1 MKRLIAAVTAVILLL
16 MCSSCTPK
24 GSGKSIAYPLS
35 ASPST
40 LDPQFANDTNAMV
53 VINNTFEGLVRFD
66 EDGEIIP
73 GIAESWSISPDGK
86 TYTFKLKEGTEWF
99 CPTALKSEFGEDFY
113 KRFSSEKITAHDF
126 VFAFQRA
133 VMPETGSPNAHRLF
147 VIENAYEVFYNN
159 YSENLL
165 GVTAPDDHT
174 LVIKLTEKT
183 DGFLERLTES
193 VFMPCNKDF
202 FNAMN
207 GRYGLSHKHILCN
220 GPFYISSWDSETSL
234 TAKRNSYYAGDLE
247 VMPASIVFSFDPS
260 KESVAKKISNGSA
273 TAALL
278 PPDCPMPEN
287 CTTVSESENSVL
299 GFVFNCADPVLS
311 NTSVR
316 LAMCKSIDRS
326 LFPETSTAT
335 PQSGFVPNSCI
346 VGSTSFRKQVGSQ
359 TQKVEQNLTE
369 AASLW
374 QEGLDALGKKSVQL
388 KVLCPEWLDAS
399 VRQQLQIWQK
409 TLGISIGITIENL
422 STEEISKAVASG
434 NYQIALTSIESRYEN
449 AGDFLASL
457 TGGNIF
463 NLKSASY
470 DGIISDL
477 LAAES
482 YDDMIAGCFNAENFI
497 LQNAICYPLYSRSSR
512 FVVHKDADGII
523 FLGSESSVSFISAK
537 RYD

>member
-1 MKRLIAAVTAVILLL
+1 MRRLISAVTAVILLL

-193 VFMPCNKDF
+193 VFMPCRNLLIPLQANANVVF
-202 FNAMN
+202 FID
-207 GRYGLSHKHILCN
+207 YHVFHIKQI
-220 GPFYISSWDSETSL
+220 PFLIFSTFSCTVC
-234 TAKRNSYYAGDLE
+234 KKPSYL
-247 VMPASIVFSFDPS
+247 V
-260 KESVAKKISNGSA
+260 
-273 TAALL
+273 
-278 PPDCPMPEN
+278 
-287 CTTVSESENSVL
+287 
-299 GFVFNCADPVLS
+299 
-311 NTSVR
+311 
-316 LAMCKSIDRS
+316 
-326 LFPETSTAT
+326 
-335 PQSGFVPNSCI
+335 
-346 VGSTSFRKQVGSQ
+346 
-359 TQKVEQNLTE
+359 
-369 AASLW
+369 
-374 QEGLDALGKKSVQL
+374 
-388 KVLCPEWLDAS
+388 
-399 VRQQLQIWQK
+399 
-409 TLGISIGITIENL
+409 
-422 STEEISKAVASG
+422 
-434 NYQIALTSIESRYEN
+434 
-449 AGDFLASL
+449 
-457 TGGNIF
+457 
-463 NLKSASY
+463 
-470 DGIISDL
+470 
-477 LAAES
+477 
-482 YDDMIAGCFNAENFI
+482 
-497 LQNAICYPLYSRSSR
+497 
-512 FVVHKDADGII
+512 
-523 FLGSESSVSFISAK
+523 
-537 RYD
+537 